1 MVLEVEYKV
10 SLHKGNHEGRWNIN
24 KDKGYIVFNL
34 PSLYDRTM
42 GAIER
47 WGKSDNYSKEF
58 MEDMSIN
65 FFVGLLIEVELIERV
80 CIERAHQKIRM
91 KGRTRCKP
99 VCCVEKLALMMA
111 RPDQW
116 EDMREIYK

>member
-24 KDKGYIVFNL
+24 KDKGRITFNL
-34 PSLYDRTM
+34 PLLYDYTM
-42 GAIER
+42 EAIES

-65 FFVGLLIEVELIERV
+65 FFIGLLIEVELIERV

-116 EDMREIYK
+116 EDIQEMYK